1 MLETHLQMYIKQTKT
16 KSENS
21 YVQKQGWMF
30 SEKLLTLSEEFW
42 LYHEL
47 IFRKWN
53 VLGNAAPGATREWW
67 LTERDYYT
75 GFILTA
81 AYSTSVQQRS

>member
-1 MLETHLQMYIKQTKT
+1 MYIKQTKT

-47 IFRKWN
+47 IFRK
-53 VLGNAAPGATREWW
+53 
-67 LTERDYYT
+67 
-75 GFILTA
+75 
-81 AYSTSVQQRS
+81 